1 MLTLR
6 LTALLKLHLT
16 ENPNVAEAYY
26 FLFSAITTSFF
37 VCVFLSKVTSNLPA

>member
-1 MLTLR
+1 MLTVR

-26 FLFSAITTSFF
+26 VLFSAITTSFF
-37 VCVFLSKVTSNLPA
+37 VCVICQK